1 MKLGHLESLWAFR
14 VVGYPS
20 ICIALNVF
28 KDHWAIDLVLPD
40 LEPLNLIKCSG
51 SIRNHRHH

>member
-20 ICIALNVF
+20 IYIALNVF
-28 KDHWAIDLVLPD
+28 KDHWARDLVLPD

-51 SIRNHRHH
+51 SIRNH